1 MAQPIQTF
9 SISAPGFFGLNTQ
22 DSSLNLAQGY
32 ALVANNAVIDKFG
45 RIGARKGWTPQNA
58 ASEALSTAPI
68 EAIKELVVDDGT
80 EYVVCA
86 GNNKLFLLVSGAL
99 TQLTYGGGGTAPT
112 ISDNNWQI
120 VSLNQALYFFQEGYD
135 PLVFDPLVSSS
146 TYRRITEKTGYSGT
160 VPLADI
166 ALSAYGR
173 LWVASTTTN
182 KTVVSFS
189 DLLAGHKW
197 TAGTSGTLDI
207 STVWP
212 AGADTITGL
221 AAHNNFLFIFGRE
234 TILVYANASVP
245 ADIALSDTI
254 TGMGC
259 IARDTIQNTGSDVIF
274 LSATGVRSVLRTVQE
289 KSAPLRDISK
299 NVRDDLMSAVQGE
312 VLKTIKSV
320 YNPFES
326 FYLIT
331 FPVLQQVYCFDTR
344 ASLEDGAARI
354 TTWDNIRP
362 SSFCFLRNRT
372 MLIGKEGFV
381 GAYKDYSDNGESYR
395 FQYFTNHADLGD
407 PGVTSVLKR
416 LQVVVIGG
424 SFQYV
429 TIKWGYDFSGNYL
442 AQNVLIPS
450 QGVDFYGEA
459 EYNVAV
465 YSPGTSLQTLTAYPT
480 GSGKVV
486 QTGYESEINGSP
498 LSIQRIEIQA
508 KNGKLV

>member
-32 ALVANNAVIDKFG
+32 ALFANNAVIDKFG
-45 RIGARKGWTPQNA
+45 RIGARKGWAPQNTA
-58 ASEALSTAPI
+58 LEALGTSSV
-68 EAIKELVVDDGT
+68 EAIKELVVNDGT

-86 GNNKLFLLVSGAL
+86 GNNKLFLLASGAL
-99 TQLTYGGGGTAPT
+99 TELSYGGGGTAPT
-112 ISDNNWQI
+112 ISANNWQI
-120 VSLNQALYFFQEGYD
+120 VALNQALYFFQEGHT
-135 PLVFDPLVSSS
+135 PIIFDPVTSS
-146 TYRRITEKTGYSGT
+146 TTYTSISDVADTSGT
-160 VPLADI
+160 IPSADI

-173 LWVASTTTN
+173 LWAASTTTN
-182 KTVVSFS
+182 KTTVFFS

-197 TAGTSGTLDI
+197 TAGTAGTLDI
-207 STVWP
+207 SKVWP
-212 AGADTITGL
+212 AGSDTITGL

-245 ADIALSDTI
+245 ADLALSDTI
-254 TGMGC
+254 TGIGC

-312 VLKTIKSV
+312 VVKTIKSV

-326 FYLIT
+326 FYLVT
-331 FPVLQQVYCFDTR
+331 FPVLQQVYCFDMR
-344 ASLEDGAARI
+344 AALEDGSARV
-354 TTWDNIRP
+354 TTWDSIRP

-372 MLIGKEGFV
+372 MLIGKNGFV
-381 GAYKDYSDNGESYR
+381 GAYINYSDNGESYR

-407 PGVTSVLKR
+407 PGITSVLKR

-424 SFQYV
+424 SGQYL
-429 TIKWGYDFSGNYL
+429 TIKWGYDFSGNFL
-442 AQNVLIPS
+442 AQNAIIPT
-450 QGVDFYGEA
+450 QGVDFYGVA

-480 GSGKVV
+480 GSGKIV
-486 QTGYESEINGSP
+486 QTGYESEINGAP
-498 LSIQRIEIQA
+498 LSIQKIEIQA